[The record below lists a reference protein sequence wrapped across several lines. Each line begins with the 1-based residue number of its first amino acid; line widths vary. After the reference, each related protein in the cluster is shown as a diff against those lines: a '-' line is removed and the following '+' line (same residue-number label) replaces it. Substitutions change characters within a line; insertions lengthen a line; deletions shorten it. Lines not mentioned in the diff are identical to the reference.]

1 MINVDFKTEEGK
13 NEAQRIAREIF
24 RDIGNMQVEFSSYE
38 TMTVVVDDVY
48 VFKFPSVESLLQM
61 KLYWNLAKQVLG

>member
-24 RDIGNMQVEFSSYE
+24 RDIGNMQIEFSTYE
-38 TMTVVVDDVY
+38 TMTVIIDDVY
-48 VFKFPSVESLLQM
+48 VFKFPSAESLLQM
-61 KLYWNLAKQVLG
+61 KLFWRLAEIVLK